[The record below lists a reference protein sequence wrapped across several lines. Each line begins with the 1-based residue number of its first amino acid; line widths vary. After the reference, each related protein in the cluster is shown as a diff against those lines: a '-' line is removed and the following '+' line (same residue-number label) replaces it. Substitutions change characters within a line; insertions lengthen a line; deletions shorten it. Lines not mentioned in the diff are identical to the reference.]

1 MTRLLRYPL
10 LLTLVLSSLFSGCTN
25 PPPPL
30 FPLQER
36 QDPLQSHIWRIRFLE
51 LRVENPEED
60 RRLANISV
68 SNGDEPYLILL
79 GFKADIG
86 VAGSTVFKRNVY
98 NDDDWAKNLKRG
110 GIESIPLSMGVI
122 DFPDVTPNSVIAI
135 LAIAMESDRTPWQ
148 VIDSRVAEIR
158 QALTAI
164 ARRDVEGRN
173 TEVDPSNS
181 AFVDIIQEAM
191 VEAVAPL
198 TPTLSSSQGAENF
211 FFSAADADE
220 LIGINAMVFMY
231 NPPTGGLTLP
241 RYIPPYF
248 VDALEPN
255 KVYPLG
261 SSRSAIRF
269 ENNDLDALYFTS
281 MIMQRSQ

>member
-1 MTRLLRYPL
+1 M
-10 LLTLVLSSLFSGCTN
+10 
-25 PPPPL
+25 
-30 FPLQER
+30 
-36 QDPLQSHIWRIRFLE
+36 QSHIWRIRFLE

-122 DFPDVTPNSVIAI
+122 DFPDVTRNSVIGI

-158 QALTAI
+158 QSLTAI
-164 ARRDVEGRN
+164 ARRDVEGRTMDLN
-173 TEVDPSNS
+173 PSNS
-181 AFVDIIQEAM
+181 AFIDIIQEGM
-191 VEAVAPL
+191 VEAVAPIN
-198 TPTLSSSQGAENF
+198 PTLSSTQGAENF
-211 FFSAADADE
+211 IFSTADADE
-220 LIGINAMVFMY
+220 LIGFNAMVFMY
-231 NPPTGGLTLP
+231 DPPTGGLSLP

-248 VDALEPN
+248 ADALEPN

-261 SSRSAIRF
+261 SSQSAIRF
-269 ENNDLDALYFTS
+269 ENNDHDALYYTS
-281 MIMQRSQ
+281 MILQRAD